1 MQELFNYGFS
11 DSDIKELLINNKELL
26 DLTKEEVQNKIDIL
40 LNIGC
45 TIDIIKNII
54 ISNPFYLNRMDKD
67 LINLINKLYSLDI
80 YNLNLLFDSNPFL
93 LNKEVFEID
102 EFINKKLSIGMNL
115 DDIIDIIESN
125 SFEMDE

>member
-11 DSDIKELLINNKELL
+11 DSDIKELIINNKELL

-102 EFINKKLSIGMNL
+102 EFINKKLSMGMNL